1 MLFEIELD
9 EDGVSNPETL
19 EEELRRRFWSLALIA
34 FRGLTTVALLVALL
48 SFDMT
53 WIVGDAVDRLSVILD
68 AVVVIYMEVNRIFER
83 NKLGLIIQ
91 FLESTSGSVSN

>member
-1 MLFEIELD
+1 M
-9 EDGVSNPETL
+9 
-19 EEELRRRFWSLALIA
+19 
-34 FRGLTTVALLVALL
+34 
-48 SFDMT
+48 
-53 WIVGDAVDRLSVILD
+53 GDAVDRLSVILD